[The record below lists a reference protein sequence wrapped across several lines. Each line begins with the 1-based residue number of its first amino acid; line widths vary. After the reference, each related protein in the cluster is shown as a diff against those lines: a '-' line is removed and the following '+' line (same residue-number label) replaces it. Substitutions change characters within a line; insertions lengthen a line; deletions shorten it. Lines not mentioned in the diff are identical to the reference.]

1 MMRTCRTYQWSGFSL
16 LEGRHPLMPK
26 DIKIYGF
33 IMDSTTGELSEV
45 PETGEQ

>member
-1 MMRTCRTYQWSGFSL
+1 
-16 LEGRHPLMPK
+16 MPK

-45 PETGEQ
+45 PETGDVQ